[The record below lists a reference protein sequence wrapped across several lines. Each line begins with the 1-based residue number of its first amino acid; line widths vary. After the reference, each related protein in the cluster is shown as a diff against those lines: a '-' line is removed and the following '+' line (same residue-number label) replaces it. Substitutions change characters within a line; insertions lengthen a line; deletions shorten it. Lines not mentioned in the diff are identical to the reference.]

1 MQVAVQFP
9 PADGESTQAP
19 AMTDSAQNPGRYYLT
34 TPIYYVNARPHLGH
48 AYSTIVCD
56 AIARRKR
63 ALGIDTWFLTGT
75 DEHGQKIERSA
86 ALAGR
91 TPADFAG
98 AISAEFRRLWD
109 QLGLTYDDF
118 IRTTEERHKRGVQRL
133 FATLRD
139 RGFIYKGSYT
149 GQYCVSDEA
158 WVDVPPGTPCPDC
171 GRMTETVTEENYFFK
186 LSAFERKLLEFYEA
200 NPGFMGP
207 ESTRREVISF
217 VRSGLKDLS
226 VSRTSFS
233 WGIPVPGDEQH
244 VVYVWLDAL
253 ANYITAL
260 GYGSDDPADQARF
273 QKFWPADLH
282 LIGKEISRFHCVY
295 WPAFLMAAGIA
306 PPRSVQANGWL
317 LFDQGKMSKSKGNIV
332 RAETVQAVLG
342 ADALRYYLL
351 REIPF
356 GQDGNFSFDALV
368 QRYNGDLANGYG
380 NLVSRV
386 VNMVH
391 KYFGGVMP
399 EVDALPIEKQTLR
412 VSTLVAMGA
421 FDRDFDELNF
431 SEALKNLWNLVAQT
445 DRYLTENA
453 PWKKPPERSDQ
464 DHTLY
469 QARVLATA
477 AEAIRIITAL
487 VYPILPDAA
496 AKVWRQLGQ
505 GEISNAAKDS
515 FLTHLAWGEL
525 KAGTKFGEPA
535 PLFPRAEKDA
545 IERMQNLEEENNR
558 TVIESAAEK
567 TSASQPAPEAPPSAL
582 SIEPSPAAASPSV
595 VSVQP
600 GSAGTAPHG
609 SDEKGD
615 HNLTQPT
622 HAPVHSSQHVETVPV
637 DAVAPEHAS
646 GRLSSSPT
654 TAPTGGPLASA
665 GQTNGPADGPGAM
678 AATAPADQSAP
689 PQTAASSQVIN
700 IDDFAKIDL
709 RVAQILVAERV
720 PKADKLLRLE
730 VDLGYEKRQILAG
743 IAQYYEPEKLIG
755 RKIVIVANLAPRKM
769 RGLESNGMLLAASL
783 PDGAPVLAGFL
794 EEVPL
799 GARLK

>member
-1 MQVAVQFP
+1 MTQESS
-9 PADGESTQAP
+9 PA
-19 AMTDSAQNPGRYYLT
+19 RYYLT

-56 AIARRKR
+56 TIARRKR

-86 ALAGR
+86 SAAGC
-91 TPADFAG
+91 TPQEFATK
-98 AISAEFRRLWD
+98 ISAEFRGLWD

-118 IRTTEERHKRGVQRL
+118 IRTTEDRHKRGVQHL
-133 FATLRD
+133 FAALSD
-139 RGFIYKGSYT
+139 KGFIYKGYYT

-158 WVDVPPGTPCPDC
+158 YVDGPPGTFCPDC
-171 GRMTETVTEENYFFK
+171 GRLTETVSEENYFFK

-200 NPGFMGP
+200 NPSFMGP

-217 VRSGLKDLS
+217 VRSGLRDLS

-233 WGIPVPGDEQH
+233 WGIPVPGDERH
-244 VVYVWLDAL
+244 VIYVWLDAL

-260 GYGSDDPADQARF
+260 GYGSDDQIDQARF
-273 QKFWPADLH
+273 KKFWPADMH

-306 PPRSVQANGWL
+306 PPRSVKANGWL
-317 LFDQGKMSKSKGNIV
+317 LFDQGKMSKSRGNIV

-342 ADALRYYLL
+342 ADALRYFLL

-356 GQDGNFSFDALV
+356 GQDGSFSFDALV

-391 KYFGGVMP
+391 RYFDGVLP
-399 EVDALPIEKQTLR
+399 ETGVTNYPDEAKLEGLADLTISNFAE
-412 VSTLVAMGA
+412 A
-421 FDRDFDELNF
+421 FDEMHF
-431 SEALKNLWNLVAQT
+431 SEALAMLWGLVAET
-445 DRYLTENA
+445 DGYLTANA
-453 PWKKPPERSDQ
+453 PWKRPADRSDA
-464 DHTLY
+464 DHAAL
-469 QARVLATA
+469 QARVLSTA

-496 AKVWRQLGQ
+496 AKVWLQLGQ
-505 GEISNAAKDS
+505 GDIGAAAHS
-515 FLTHLAWGEL
+515 AFLTHLAWGGL
-525 KAGTKFGEPA
+525 KPGTQLGEPA

-545 IERMQNLEEENNR
+545 VERMQNLEDENNKS
-558 TVIESAAEK
+558 VIEAAGGGGADAVSAAEN
-567 TSASQPAPEAPPSAL
+567 SVPSAPEAPTSAL
-582 SIEPSPAAASPSV
+582 GITPQPAAPEPPVAPAPPKPTAPASESAPAAAP
-595 VSVQP
+595 P
-600 GSAGTAPHG
+600 A
-609 SDEKGD
+609 
-615 HNLTQPT
+615 
-622 HAPVHSSQHVETVPV
+622 
-637 DAVAPEHAS
+637 
-646 GRLSSSPT
+646 
-654 TAPTGGPLASA
+654 LAA
-665 GQTNGPADGPGAM
+665 E
-678 AATAPADQSAP
+678 QSNAP
-689 PQTAASSQVIN
+689 PQLAQHIT
-700 IDDFAKIDL
+700 IDDFVKVDL

-743 IAQYYEPEKLIG
+743 IAQYYEPEKLVG